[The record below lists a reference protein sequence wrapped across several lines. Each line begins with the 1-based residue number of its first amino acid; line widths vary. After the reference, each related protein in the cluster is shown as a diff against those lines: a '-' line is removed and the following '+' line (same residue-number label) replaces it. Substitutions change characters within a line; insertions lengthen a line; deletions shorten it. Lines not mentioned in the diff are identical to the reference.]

1 MKVTTKITYNA
12 AKLAKAI
19 PGMIENYIQ
28 GSGESTI
35 KASRKRIDTI
45 NYISHD
51 SNHPK
56 RKGKSDMQKLSDRTL
71 ALRAKNRLEGSSYA
85 APKPGNIPLK
95 YTGNFYDSMEA
106 TKKGVKMLKYG
117 WHHNEG
123 KSDSILRPKREFFE
137 FKASKKAD
145 KNFEKELTKNFRK

>member
-1 MKVTTKITYNA
+1 MKVKVNITYNA
-12 AKLAKAI
+12 AKLAKAM
-19 PGMIENYIQ
+19 PRMIENYIQ

-35 KASRKRIDTI
+35 EASRKRIDTI

-51 SNHPK
+51 NSHKKMP
-56 RKGKSDMQKLSDRTL
+56 KLSDRTI
-71 ALRAKNRLEGSSYA
+71 ALRAKNKLEGKSYGA
-85 APKPGNIPLK
+85 NSFGDTPLK

-117 WHHNEG
+117 WHHNIG

-137 FKASKKAD
+137 FKASKKSD
-145 KNFEKELTKNFRK
+145 QNFEKELTKNFRK

>member
-12 AKLAKAI
+12 AKLAKAM
-19 PGMIENYIQ
+19 PKMIENYIQ

-35 KASRKRIDTI
+35 EASRKRIDTI

-51 SNHPK
+51 NSHKKMP
-56 RKGKSDMQKLSDRTL
+56 KLSDRTI
-71 ALRAKNRLEGSSYA
+71 ALRAENKLEGKSYGA
-85 APKPGNIPLK
+85 NSFGDTPLK

-117 WHHNEG
+117 WHHNIG
-123 KSDSILRPKREFFE
+123 KAIPY
-137 FKASKKAD
+137 
-145 KNFEKELTKNFRK
+145 